1 VQAAAGI
8 LCLAKPGEAVTE
20 GEPLLELH
28 TDTPEAVPAAL
39 AALEGSFAVASAA
52 SAPEPI
58 VRETIRGTV

>member
-1 VQAAAGI
+1 
-8 LCLAKPGEAVTE
+8 
-20 GEPLLELH
+20 
-28 TDTPEAVPAAL
+28 L